1 MMKERVWLLRTTAA
15 RLVDRAAMLG
25 TAGSACA
32 LGCVVALNE
41 MRRFPDY
48 LSGRFLSTRAAEVG
62 AAPAVAADA
71 GGALEAYLD
80 SVLKGGTE
88 TSGVSRTRRMSDLQ
102 RCAAAFAEMRH
113 NEPLNA
119 TIPGPGSSL
128 NDRST
133 DFRRRRRNEDSRSQF
148 PGRHLPE
155 RNTGGHS

>member
-41 MRRFPDY
+41 MRRFLTTYPVDFY
-48 LSGRFLSTRAAEVG
+48 RRAQQKWVRRLQSLRM
-62 AAPAVAADA
+62 PV
-71 GGALEAYLD
+71 GALEAYLD

-113 NEPLNA
+113 NETQRCGTMNL
-119 TIPGPGSSL
+119 
-128 NDRST
+128 
-133 DFRRRRRNEDSRSQF
+133 
-148 PGRHLPE
+148 
-155 RNTGGHS
+155 